1 MSTSLSS
8 KRLSLGVYLRRLP
21 LINQLFVPFSLSLF
35 SPSKN
40 STCDLAQYSSHS
52 PVRDRHSTSQQVN
65 PFEDPVDDPH
75 AEADPS
81 HESLAQ
87 SSSGGRLEVSSSI
100 DDKGLTPGKQKVNP
114 FDDLVTEA

>member
-40 STCDLAQYSSHS
+40 STCDLAQYS
-52 PVRDRHSTSQQVN
+52 RK
-65 PFEDPVDDPH
+65 
-75 AEADPS
+75 ADTNILYFKCIS
-81 HESLAQ
+81 SLFYRYLCWL
-87 SSSGGRLEVSSSI
+87 SSLKELGSRRRKATVKYHKTAKISCLLFNRVC
-100 DDKGLTPGKQKVNP
+100 K
-114 FDDLVTEA
+114 